1 MYDLSMISNLLDM
14 SQRHEVNMP
23 KLHLFLDLSYLY
35 GPSLDMSERAIRI
48 SRVASREKRSKIKCN
63 SST

>member
-23 KLHLFLDLSYLY
+23 KLHLFLDLSY
-35 GPSLDMSERAIRI
+35 
-48 SRVASREKRSKIKCN
+48 
-63 SST
+63 